1 MRSRRIL
8 GSGGEG
14 GEAPMPSLEL
24 TWIKAEATLRFNLT
38 GQHTGQQIWGEAP
51 MTRRRFWVYFLLFL
65 LNAIC
70 YIDRVNMSL
79 AGHSVAQEYGLSPV
93 ALGYLFSSFLWAYV
107 LMMLPAGR
115 LVDSLGMHR
124 MAAIAAA
131 VWSIFQALTGAAAG
145 FVTILLTRL
154 GLGAGEAPTYPV
166 TYQAVRDW
174 GPYTERGWAVG
185 AISAGSMLGPAL
197 AAPGVAW
204 LIQAT
209 SWRWSFALTG
219 GIGLLWVVL
228 WSVFVRTP
236 EHTSWL
242 PEPERQ
248 RILAERH
255 AGEPPSEGK
264 GVGYLGLMR
273 SPSMWGLAIS
283 QGCAVYSLYLYLSW
297 LPTYLVT
304 ARHLSIASSGLF
316 TAVPFAAASVIMIAT
331 NWIGDRLL
339 TPGTM
344 RSGRRRLVVVAS
356 LVLTAGGMLIPL
368 AHSLAL
374 VVFLTILPVSFASTT
389 PATNAALTNDLL
401 RSSADSGRAFGFLVL
416 GGNVFGLF
424 APIVTG
430 YIVAATG
437 SFNSAFVLAG
447 ALALFGAVVSAAFT
461 HHTLGETIP
470 ERAVAARA

>member
-1 MRSRRIL
+1 
-8 GSGGEG
+8 
-14 GEAPMPSLEL
+14 
-24 TWIKAEATLRFNLT
+24 
-38 GQHTGQQIWGEAP
+38 
-51 MTRRRFWVYFLLFL
+51 MTRRRFWVYLLLFL

-107 LMMLPAGR
+107 LMMLPGGR
-115 LVDSLGMHR
+115 LVDGLGMHR
-124 MAAIAAA
+124 MAAIAAT
-131 VWSIFQALTGAAAG
+131 VWSLAQALTGAAAG
-145 FVTILLTRL
+145 YVTMLFARL
-154 GLGAGEAPTYPV
+154 GLGVGEAPTYPV

-174 GPYTERGWAVG
+174 GPYTELGWAVG
-185 AISAGSMLGPAL
+185 AISSGAMLGPAL
-197 AAPGVAW
+197 AAPGIAW

-219 GIGLLWVVL
+219 GVGLLWVVL
-228 WSVFVRTP
+228 WSTLVRTP
-236 EHTSWL
+236 ERTSWL

-255 AGEPPSEGK
+255 AGEAPAEAG
-264 GVGYLGLMR
+264 GVGYLGLIR

-304 ARHLSIASSGLF
+304 ARHLSVAKSGLF
-316 TAVPFAAASVIMIAT
+316 TAVPFFVAAFVGIAA

-344 RSGRRRLVVVAS
+344 RSGRRRILAVAS
-356 LVLTAGGMLIPL
+356 LVLTAGGMLIPF

-374 VVFLTILPVSFASTT
+374 VVLLTILPVSFASTT
-389 PATNAALTNDLL
+389 PAANAALTSDLL

-416 GGNVFGLF
+416 GGNIFGLF

-437 SFNSAFVLAG
+437 SFNSAFILAGVLALLG
-447 ALALFGAVVSAAFT
+447 AAVSGSLT
-461 HHTLGETIP
+461 YHTLGEAVP
-470 ERAVAARA
+470 ARALAARI